1 MPFFGFNKIW
11 CLFIHTSSNGYVT
24 VMPFFFIFMLHRM
37 TPDTTSYTPIKD
49 SVLLDGIR
57 SGDDQILKQIF
68 RVYKPPIIKLLI
80 RDGAQVTEA
89 EDIFM
94 TGLEAIHQKL
104 QIDNLILDKATFKTY
119 FTRICLYQWSKVR
132 RRKKFSSSVTM
143 DHLEVLADVEDPED
157 AFLEIDRMNMMQN
170 KLMTMSTECR
180 QILEWY
186 FSGEKSIQDMARI
199 LEISEGNVRKKKF
212 DCKERLFKLMQN
224 DPLYKELI

>member
-1 MPFFGFNKIW
+1 M
-11 CLFIHTSSNGYVT
+11 
-24 VMPFFFIFMLHRM
+24 MHRM
-37 TPDTTSYTPIKD
+37 TPDTTSYTPTKD

-94 TGLEAIHQKL
+94 TGLEAIHEKL

-132 RRKKFSSSVTM
+132 RRKKFSSPVTM
-143 DHLEVLADVEDPED
+143 DHLEVLDDMEDPGD
-157 AFLEIDRMNMMQN
+157 TLLAVDRINLMHA
-170 KLMTMSTECR
+170 KLMTMSSECR

-186 FSGEKSIQDMARI
+186 FTGEKSMLDMAGL
-199 LEISEGNVRKKKF
+199 LEISEGNVRKKKY